1 MATRRG
7 GRTGGGPGTNQ
18 YAIKGTSATAA
29 PRARVG
35 AFARTTPALPTSV
48 DYAEQ
53 AIRMSV
59 SDDERMW
66 VHMWCLDRDL
76 TAVTTDLMNA
86 AARNGDKNW
95 TELASDLDYSVTPCT
110 VTDIA
115 AGDIVICEQHG
126 EETMIAVTGVEPVKT
141 GEDITAGM
149 VEFTGVSPRWVG
161 LAKEKEMELRP
172 DAWIQHPDD
181 WQLDNLSQRMFRL
194 DRADR

>member
-7 GRTGGGPGTNQ
+7 SRTGGGPGTNQ

-59 SDDERMW
+59 IDDERMW
-66 VHMWCLDRDL
+66 VHMWCLDSDL
-76 TAVTTDLMNA
+76 T
-86 AARNGDKNW
+86 G
-95 TELASDLDYSVTPCT
+95 VTPCT
-110 VTDIA
+110 VTDVA

-126 EETMIAVTGVEPVKT
+126 EETMIAVIGVAPVET

-161 LAKEKEMELRP
+161 LAKEKEMVLRP